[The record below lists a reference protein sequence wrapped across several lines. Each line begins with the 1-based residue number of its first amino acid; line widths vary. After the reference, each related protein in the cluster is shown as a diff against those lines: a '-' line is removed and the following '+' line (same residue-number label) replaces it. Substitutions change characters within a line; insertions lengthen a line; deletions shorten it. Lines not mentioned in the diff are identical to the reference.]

1 MYERQV
7 LLKDASYEF
16 LPLLDHSKKD
26 SYTLH
31 NRVEKDTYN
40 GKMKLRIL
48 VKTPLHIGALYQE
61 FDHEGNII
69 KKHMQRNGI
78 AVIPGSSLKG
88 AVRSIAEAVSYSC
101 AVTVPDPVLKN
112 ILPEGNKKRC
122 SPMDKELCITCS
134 IFGTIGAGS
143 YKGKLNFGEFAL
155 KDGHIIQKKL
165 PSMESPFKNYPNYQ
179 NYQKNKDLIPE
190 KFDHLKYSSNYGN
203 ERLYYC
209 KACENG
215 DCENCRKE
223 EYWDHIKEAEKER
236 NLEFRGR
243 KFYSS
248 DREKNAEDYVKNDSE
263 EKTFYEMIKPGSIL
277 EGEIIFQNL
286 SEEEGKLLAYALNI
300 GNHFNMKLG
309 YGKPYGHGKVEV
321 SILDTMNMGTSYL
334 AGKSISKE
342 LIERWS
348 EEYRNNN
355 ETQEIVKI
363 FERMMK
369 KV

>member
-122 SPMDKELCITCS
+122 SPMDLSLI
-134 IFGTIGAGS
+134 
-143 YKGKLNFGEFAL
+143 
-155 KDGHIIQKKL
+155 HI
-165 PSMESPFKNYPNYQ
+165 
-179 NYQKNKDLIPE
+179 
-190 KFDHLKYSSNYGN
+190 
-203 ERLYYC
+203 
-209 KACENG
+209 
-215 DCENCRKE
+215 
-223 EYWDHIKEAEKER
+223 
-236 NLEFRGR
+236 
-243 KFYSS
+243 
-248 DREKNAEDYVKNDSE
+248 
-263 EKTFYEMIKPGSIL
+263 
-277 EGEIIFQNL
+277 
-286 SEEEGKLLAYALNI
+286 
-300 GNHFNMKLG
+300 
-309 YGKPYGHGKVEV
+309 
-321 SILDTMNMGTSYL
+321 
-334 AGKSISKE
+334 
-342 LIERWS
+342 
-348 EEYRNNN
+348 
-355 ETQEIVKI
+355 
-363 FERMMK
+363 
-369 KV
+369 